1 MTCYTYFI
9 LDMDRMRATSW
20 LLLLYSLPTRQ
31 KTGRVAIWRRLK
43 KFGAIQIKTSTYL
56 LPDNPPQY
64 EHFQW
69 LAQQIRDFGGDATL
83 VRVQEI
89 EGMPNEKLIALF
101 NRARDEEYGTI
112 KTALH
117 RFLARGR
124 KTNPETKA
132 VELER
137 LTRQFRS
144 IREIDFF
151 QSARG
156 QDVEMLLRRAE
167 GTSKKTLPQLEAKNY
182 RGKIWLTRPHP
193 EIDRVGSAWLIRKFV
208 DPRAKFIFAASVP
221 SNREVLPFDMVDVE
235 FSHHG
240 DCCTFET
247 LIRRFGIEDK
257 AVRKIAEMIHDTDLE
272 DEKFQRSECIGIDRV
287 LKGWAK
293 SGMTDDQILL
303 HGFECFDGLY
313 AFLQRL

>member
-1 MTCYTYFI
+1 
-9 LDMDRMRATSW
+9 MDVKKKLTW
-20 LLLLYSLPTRQ
+20 LLLLLRLPATH
-31 KTGRVAIWRRLK
+31 KAERVAIWRKLK
-43 KFGAIQIKTSTYL
+43 KSGAIQIKTSTYL
-56 LPDNPPQY
+56 LPDLPPQY

-89 EGMPNEKLIALF
+89 EGMQNEKLIALF
-101 NRARDEEYGTI
+101 HRARDEEYGAI
-112 KTALH
+112 KKSLH
-117 RFLARGR
+117 AFLTRGR
-124 KTNPETKA
+124 KTNPETNA
-132 VELER
+132 AELER
-137 LTRQFRS
+137 LTRQFRA

-156 QDVEMLLRRAE
+156 QDVQMLLRRAE
-167 GTSKKTLPQLEAKNY
+167 GSPKKVLPRLDSKNY
-182 RGKIWLTRPHP
+182 RGKTWLTRPRP
-193 EIDRVGSAWLIRKFV
+193 EIDRVGSAWLIRQFI
-208 DPRAKFIFAASVP
+208 DPRAKFVFAAAVP
-221 SNREVLPFDMVDVE
+221 SNREILPFDMVDVE

-257 AVRKIAEMIHDTDLE
+257 AVRKIAEMIHDADLE
-272 DEKFQRSECIGIDRV
+272 DSKFQRSECIGIDRV

-293 SGMTDDQILL
+293 SGMSGDEILL

-313 AFLQRL
+313 SFLQRL